1 MKNVH
6 AFVENDKR
14 FVLAPHFPV
23 TSLRNI
29 STFFNKG
36 QTWYGFS
43 HYGILVGFGFSS
55 PSLLKLSPKIEFV
68 LGGFPIRKK
77 GNFSQ
82 TIKRDIRQLHFLLMM
97 LLARVRPHVERDNLA
112 PYVGQPWIYPTFSG
126 SHASS
131 AHIIWPQAKRP
142 HAPNRAQDI
151 DPFRSKLIC
160 LGHPPF
166 WYIIAPFYLINC
178 ITYSISTI

>member
-1 MKNVH
+1 MI
-6 AFVENDKR
+6 F
-14 FVLAPHFPV
+14 
-23 TSLRNI
+23 
-29 STFFNKG
+29 
-36 QTWYGFS
+36 
-43 HYGILVGFGFSS
+43 
-55 PSLLKLSPKIEFV
+55 SLLNCGGIWVQFPLPFEIKCPKFEFV
-68 LGGFPIRKK
+68 LGGFLIREK
-77 GNFSQ
+77 GDFSQ
-82 TIKRDIRQLHFLLMM
+82 TIKKDIRQLHFLLMM

-166 WYIIAPFYLINC
+166 
-178 ITYSISTI
+178 